1 MKTNM
6 ILLAIVV
13 VGLWWMLAQ
22 DEPSD
27 SMEQQLATVLQQVEN
42 VGQVDVFMYRKEEGG
57 LLFETTTTKGEVG
70 VLIVAEG
77 ATSEHTKRLLIETV
91 SAVLDIPPHQIKVL
105 PLVKEEP

>member
-57 LLFETTTTKGEVG
+57 LLFETAKGEVG

-77 ATSEHTKRLLIETV
+77 ATSEHTKRLLIDTV